1 MKRVLQTIII
11 LIFLS
16 SCTYEEFSPEE
27 WAVEPFLHIEK
38 SGIVMPNIVSEVV
51 VDIAT
56 NFKNISVIS
65 SAAWCKVYENDKRIY
80 INLERNN
87 SAEQREAIITV
98 TISRGNKSMQKDIF
112 LVQTGGYWDLVGDLS
127 VFWSPEVSESQK
139 KIISNMINNMVYV
152 RGGKFVMGKDKESH
166 NVTLSDFYISKYE
179 LTQAEWNA
187 LMVTNNSQYKG
198 SNLPVTDM
206 TVEDIQI
213 YLRNLYIACGREFG
227 LPTEA
232 QWEYAARGGEFSMGY
247 LYSGGNEYD
256 KVGHFANSLST
267 ENSPSHTT
275 VPVGQFISNELGL
288 YDMSGNVSELCY
300 DLYAEYDLQDQV
312 DPIGPSWTE
321 KKYHVE
327 RGGSFEEFWSTVYDR
342 SIWYDSKSNG
352 VRLILK
358 R

>member
-1 MKRVLQTIII
+1 MSTPLELLHPEHLPNGKIRAAIFDFDGTFSTLRCGWEKVMRKLMLE
-11 LIFLS
+11 LI
-16 SCTYEEFSPEE
+16 
-27 WAVEPFLHIEK
+27 
-38 SGIVMPNIVSEVV
+38 
-51 VDIAT
+51 
-56 NFKNISVIS
+56 
-65 SAAWCKVYENDKRIY
+65 
-80 INLERNN
+80 
-87 SAEQREAIITV
+87 
-98 TISRGNKSMQKDIF
+98 
-112 LVQTGGYWDLVGDLS
+112 
-127 VFWSPEVSESQK
+127 
-139 KIISNMINNMVYV
+139 
-152 RGGKFVMGKDKESH
+152 
-166 NVTLSDFYISKYE
+166 
-179 LTQAEWNA
+179 
-187 LMVTNNSQYKG
+187 
-198 SNLPVTDM
+198 
-206 TVEDIQI
+206 
-213 YLRNLYIACGREFG
+213 
-227 LPTEA
+227 
-232 QWEYAARGGEFSMGY
+232 
-247 LYSGGNEYD
+247 SGGNEYD